1 MVCPLEV
8 RMTRRGVNLFRIPAG
23 LPGANIAVLR
33 LHYSADDNLTPEIIA
48 KMRAGYSSEGRWR
61 QEMELDAHAL
71 EGELLYPEY
80 SPERNDC
87 APFDVSD
94 ASKWTIWHACDPH
107 MRTPLAFLWWAAN
120 ADDEHAICGELWTP
134 DRRYTPFECADT
146 IKWLES
152 DSLDKPA
159 AWDWCRGK
167 RLHVYYRVMDTH
179 GSAAN
184 SEEGT
189 DFFQTLARHD
199 LTYYPAKKGQ
209 QILAA
214 ARDWI
219 GTRLLPERLSDGTN
233 YVRLRVFDTLQ
244 YTRFQLSNVRYPS
257 GVVERQ
263 RQERPETYTKH
274 QLDCMHYIAGEEPSF
289 VLQRI
294 TTTPRRGPGGFTPLN
309 PATGY

>member
-1 MVCPLEV
+1 MPS
-8 RMTRRGVNLFRIPAG
+8 RGISLRRIPKG
-23 LPGANIAVLR
+23 QPCEGAAVLK
-33 LHYSADDNLTPEIIA
+33 LFWTADPYLTDERMENIRKSYTRQADFQKEMEII
-48 KMRAGYSSEGRWR
+48 YE
-61 QEMELDAHAL
+61 AL

-80 SPERNDC
+80 QPERNDC

-94 ASKWTIWHACDPH
+94 ANQWTIWHACDPH
-107 MRTPLAFLWWAAN
+107 MRTPLAFLWWAVSTEG
-120 ADDEHAICGELWTP
+120 EHVLCGELWTP
-134 DRRYTPFECADT
+134 DRRYTPYECADT

-152 DSLDKPA
+152 DSTDKPA
-159 AWDWCRGK
+159 VWDWCRGK

-184 SEEGT
+184 SEEGP
-189 DFFQTLARHD
+189 DFFQTFNRHD

-219 GTRLLPERLSDGTN
+219 GERMLPERLVEGGEH
-233 YVRLRVFDTLQ
+233 VRFRVFDTLQ
-244 YTRFQLSNVRYPS
+244 HTRFQLSNVRYPS

-274 QLDCMHYIAGEEPSF
+274 QVDCMNYIASEGPQF
-289 VLQRI
+289 VLQRAALGMR
-294 TTTPRRGPGGFTPLN
+294 PRQTFQPVS
-309 PATGY
+309 PALGY